1 MMKNPCK
8 MASLEVIQ
16 IRSLFYSIMIWLSN
30 ENTLD
35 LRGSAGLFHD
45 TKVWTL
51 NRFLVYK
58 EKDKQILAFEF
69 SNS

>member
-1 MMKNPCK
+1 MKIPYK
-8 MASLEVIQ
+8 MASLKVIQ

-35 LRGSAGLFHD
+35 LRGYAGLFHD
-45 TKVWTL
+45 TEVWTL
-51 NRFLVYK
+51 NRFLFYK
-58 EKDKQILAFEF
+58 EKDKQILVFEF